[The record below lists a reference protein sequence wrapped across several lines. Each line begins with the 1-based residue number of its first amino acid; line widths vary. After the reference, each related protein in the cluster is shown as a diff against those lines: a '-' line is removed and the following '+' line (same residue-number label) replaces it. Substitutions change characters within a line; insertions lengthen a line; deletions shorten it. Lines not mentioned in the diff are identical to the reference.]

1 MHIHKD
7 MTPER
12 FLEVFGPALEE
23 YLKET
28 YGAKG
33 AYVLD
38 LLPQAAQFFS
48 VSYYAVEALGYDEY
62 TSSMGDVPQ
71 KKKRKN

>member
-1 MHIHKD
+1 MDINKG
-7 MTPER
+7 MTPSR

-23 YLKET
+23 HLKQT

-33 AYVLD
+33 AYLLD

-48 VSYYAVEALGYDEY
+48 VSYHAVEALGYAEY
-62 TSSMGDVPQ
+62 TSESVDVSEEEV
-71 KKKRKN
+71 K